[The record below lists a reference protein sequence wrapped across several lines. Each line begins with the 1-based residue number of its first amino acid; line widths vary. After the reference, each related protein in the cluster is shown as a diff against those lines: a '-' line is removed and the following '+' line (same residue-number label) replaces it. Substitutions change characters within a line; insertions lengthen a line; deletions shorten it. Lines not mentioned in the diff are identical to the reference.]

1 MRVQENPSFE
11 FHQVKSS
18 LGLFVFCLYFCIGK
32 IKYSTEI
39 LRLFL
44 FFDVIFVSF
53 MAVSLLKKVV
63 SVLVG
68 DLRLELAR
76 DDVVLIL

>member
-1 MRVQENPSFE
+1 MATIRCLLA
-11 FHQVKSS
+11 S
-18 LGLFVFCLYFCIGK
+18 LGLLVFYLFLFIGK

-39 LRLFL
+39 LRFFL

-63 SVLVG
+63 SVFVG